1 MNPGKARLWTG
12 IGCVGTLVMSAGV
25 LLSLDA
31 ADSLLPVSA
40 STALNEYFAILA
52 FFAAAAALLL
62 PFDLIG
68 GMLIPAAFETHP
80 PKFRP
85 WFRRWIRSVG
95 IQLLFFSI
103 TFFFYLQIGREVGA
117 PWRIAMFAAPQIDL
131 IAGQE
136 LIWQA
141 MTAQRTEE
149 SSEGSALFVR
159 HSDQR
164 FVGGITGL
172 PGFETILIPAEWRAR
187 LTPPCLH
194 LLVQRRR
201 AAMSSG
207 GRLRG
212 IVFAM
217 IWNITSFTAAILI
230 SGSVVISV
238 ADLVNVFLCFLL
250 FSFVGL
256 LILPALNRR
265 SVFSLDQ
272 YFAVDFRAADLCHA
286 ISEVDQLTEQDPMR
300 SAAAESVFQ
309 PIPCPERRLLS
320 LAEEG
325 PQTVPA
331 WNVAR
336 TTLFLSWA
344 FGGPL
349 ARAVHCNVGRPELW
363 AILPAD

>member
-1 MNPGKARLWTG
+1 
-12 IGCVGTLVMSAGV
+12 
-25 LLSLDA
+25 
-31 ADSLLPVSA
+31 
-40 STALNEYFAILA
+40 
-52 FFAAAAALLL
+52 
-62 PFDLIG
+62 
-68 GMLIPAAFETHP
+68 
-80 PKFRP
+80 
-85 WFRRWIRSVG
+85 
-95 IQLLFFSI
+95 
-103 TFFFYLQIGREVGA
+103 
-117 PWRIAMFAAPQIDL
+117 
-131 IAGQE
+131 
-136 LIWQA
+136 
-141 MTAQRTEE
+141 
-149 SSEGSALFVR
+149 LFVR

-172 PGFETILIPAEWRAR
+172 PRFETILIPAEWRAR

-325 PQTVPA
+325 P
-331 WNVAR
+331 
-336 TTLFLSWA
+336 
-344 FGGPL
+344 
-349 ARAVHCNVGRPELW
+349 
-363 AILPAD
+363 